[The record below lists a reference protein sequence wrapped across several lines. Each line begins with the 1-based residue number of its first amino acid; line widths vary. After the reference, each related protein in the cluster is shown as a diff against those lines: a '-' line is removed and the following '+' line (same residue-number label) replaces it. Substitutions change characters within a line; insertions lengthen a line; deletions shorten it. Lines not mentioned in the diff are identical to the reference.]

1 MENIRT
7 FHAVAMGES
16 HKAKNIPCQDAAGS
30 YEDSNS
36 GIYIASISDGHGNSR
51 HFMSEFGSKI
61 LIDITLKTIKKFI
74 TNDACKILSV
84 EYAASEVLGGDDIN
98 VAQQQLNG
106 RKNEEQNKIIVN
118 LISSIISQWNEEIE
132 KDWKQKTL
140 SKVIL
145 EEKKVPDDAIDD
157 YLNGV
162 NIEQAYGCTLILFA
176 RTKEFWLAFQIGDGV
191 CIAFLENAEVFYP
204 IPADERFTGSK
215 TASICNYDA
224 LDNFRYSYGNT
235 QTPVAVFVGSD
246 GLDGVFGTVDEV
258 SLPLLENWYEN
269 VVKMFS
275 KYGFENTIN
284 EIHRSLPILT
294 AKGITKDDMSLS
306 GIIDI
311 DKLQTLN
318 PFFLKKDIIKI
329 TNDIEIKEKECQE
342 IISKIEDKKKDL
354 KEKICENGSLSK
366 KIEELKDHLNKTET
380 EIFNLEQ
387 SKKTILN
394 EIDEKQTQIKTIES
408 IISNINESI
417 KNSESSIKQIYDV
430 KQKLKNQLDKLN
442 FEYSNVNGS
451 NDDTSIT
458 VEKNTEVL
466 EEKLNE
472 DLIPEN

>member
-98 VAQQQLNG
+98 VARQQLNG
-106 RKNEEQNKIIVN
+106 RKNEEQNKIVVN

-176 RTKEFWLAFQIGDGV
+176 RTKEFWLAFQIGDGA

-215 TASICNYDA
+215 TASICNNDA

-235 QTPVAVFVGSD
+235 HTPVAVFVGSD
-246 GLDGVFGTVDEV
+246 GLDGIFGTVDEV
-258 SLPLLENWYEN
+258 SLPLLENLYEN
-269 VVKMFS
+269 IVKMFS
-275 KYGFENTIN
+275 KHGFENTIN

-354 KEKICENGSLSK
+354 KDKICENGSLSK

-380 EIFNLEQ
+380 EISNLEQ
-387 SKKTILN
+387 SKKPILN
-394 EIDEKQTQIKTIES
+394 EIDEKQIQIKTIES
-408 IISNINESI
+408 IISNIYESI
-417 KNSESSIKQIYDV
+417 KNSESSIKQIDDV

-451 NDDTSIT
+451 NDGTSFT
-458 VEKNTEVL
+458 VEKNTEVI